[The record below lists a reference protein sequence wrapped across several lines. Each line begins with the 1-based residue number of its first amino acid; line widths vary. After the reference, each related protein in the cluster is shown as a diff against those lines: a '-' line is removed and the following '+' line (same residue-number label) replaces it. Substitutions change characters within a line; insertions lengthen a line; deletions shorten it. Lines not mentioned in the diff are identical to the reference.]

1 VKTFITSFLSNRFIH
16 HLVGWTLFIILG
28 IAIETSKYGLEN
40 AFYQS
45 ISSALLISVIIYINL
60 LILVP
65 KFLMIRKY
73 VKYIFWFLFV
83 CLLYAPFFTL
93 LNSYSHELFTENTFE
108 DKEFSINFLISALNL
123 VVIGFISTFLKLS
136 KAYFFEQKRTHDV
149 AKQHMQTEL
158 NFLRSQVNPHFL
170 FNTLNNL
177 YSLTLSK
184 SDHAPEVVLKLSEIM
199 RYMLYECNES
209 TVALEKEVNYIRN
222 YISLERLRQSKHVTV
237 DFNLSGDIY
246 GKELPPLLFVPF
258 LENAFKHGVN
268 TKDSFVNIDMQ
279 VRERD
284 LDFIVINSASTYK
297 ATALVKKNSG
307 IGLENIKRRLN
318 LLYPKKHKLKIENT
332 SNQFKVN
339 LNIKIL

>member
-1 VKTFITSFLSNRFIH
+1 MILFFTYTLSSDYNYDVSFYS
-16 HLVGWTLFIILG
+16 
-28 IAIETSKYGLEN
+28 AIC
-40 AFYQS
+40 F
-45 ISSALLISVIIYINL
+45 ALIISVLVYINL
-60 LILVP
+60 LFLVP
-65 KFLMIRKY
+65 KYLMNRQI
-73 VKYIFWFLFV
+73 VKYIFWLLFV
-83 CLLYAPFFTL
+83 CLLYAPIATVLLSFVSDYFNLKDDGDTFSHRFLVGFFNL
-93 LNSYSHELFTENTFE
+93 LFFG
-108 DKEFSINFLISALNL
+108 
-123 VVIGFISTFLKLS
+123 VVSTILKLTR
-136 KAYFFEQKRTHDV
+136 AYFFEQKRNRDV
-149 AKQHMQTEL
+149 AEEHMQTEL

-222 YISLERLRQSKHVTV
+222 YISLERLRQAKHVKV

-268 TKDSFVNIDMQ
+268 TKDSFVDIDMNVSEQ
-279 VRERD
+279 D
-284 LDFIVINSASTYK
+284 LNFSVVNSAGTYK
-297 ATALVKKNSG
+297 ASSAVKKNSG

-318 LLYPKKHKLKIENT
+318 LLYPKMHRLKIENN
-332 SNQFKVN
+332 SKHFKVN
-339 LNIKIL
+339 LNIKL